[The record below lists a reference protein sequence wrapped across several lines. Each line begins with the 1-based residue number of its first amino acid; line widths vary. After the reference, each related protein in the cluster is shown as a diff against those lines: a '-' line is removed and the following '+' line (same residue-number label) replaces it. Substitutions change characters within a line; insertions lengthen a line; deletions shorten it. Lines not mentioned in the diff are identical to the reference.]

1 MCWAVGAE
9 LLNEWAYIDLIDG
22 DSAGSVAWI
31 AADDFR
37 LPAVAAKAV
46 AAESRPLSFA
56 LEPNYPN
63 PFNPETALRYALPE
77 AQGVRLEIYDLLGQ
91 KVRTLVDG
99 AQPPGSYRLVWD
111 GRNDRGQAVASGV
124 YLYRLKT
131 PQFRH
136 TRKMLLLR

>member
-1 MCWAVGAE
+1 MFHPSPILAE
-9 LLNEWAYIDLIDG
+9 EHKPVIR
-22 DSAGSVAWI
+22 V
-31 AADDFR
+31 R
-37 LPAVAAKAV
+37 RQ
-46 AAESRPLSFA
+46 AE
-56 LEPNYPN
+56 EPSIP
-63 PFNPETALRYALPE
+63 TKR
-77 AQGVRLEIYDLLGQ
+77 
-91 KVRTLVDG
+91 VDG